1 MNEKDINKRIRK
13 AFDSVVPDS
22 LDSILSDCKNQKGL
36 ILTMTE
42 TKKKNK
48 WARYFAGMAACLVL
62 AVGCFFGYRVYDM
75 NYAVASTVSLDVN
88 PSIQITVNKKEH
100 VLDVTPLNEDGKT
113 VIGEMDFS
121 GSSIDIT
128 VNALIGSMLRCG
140 YISELANSILISV
153 DNGTSDSSLQ
163 DRLTAEVSALLQTD
177 SFTGAV
183 LSQTVTGDS
192 ALRQIAEEYGITVGK
207 AQLISKILMLD
218 GMKTFEELASLSINE
233 LNLIVKSYTD
243 ALDNVSS
250 VGQASDKAYI
260 GEDKAKEIVLTHA
273 SLTQDRISRYKA
285 EMDMENGILV
295 YEIEFCSGD
304 YEYEYGV
311 DALTGNIIKHEKE
324 LDDGTHINNGDH
336 QGQQDET
343 TLISVEQ
350 AKELVLSHAGI
361 STSDIIF
368 VKIDFD
374 DEDGIKHYEIEF
386 VSGGYEY
393 DYDINALTGAVIKCE
408 KELDDD
414 DRTDEE
420 QQDSRLISAEEA
432 KSAALTHAGISASE
446 TLFIT
451 AELDIDNGLKCYEV
465 EFASGDYEY
474 DYDIDAHTGAV
485 IKHEKKLDDDH
496 QTNAGQQTG
505 TAVISAAKAKELALS
520 HAGLKAS
527 QVVFEKA
534 KLDYEDGVKYYDV
547 EFSCNGYEY
556 EYEIDAC
563 TGAVLNAEKDL
574 D

>member
-1 MNEKDINKRIRK
+1 
-13 AFDSVVPDS
+13 
-22 LDSILSDCKNQKGL
+22 
-36 ILTMTE
+36 MTE

-207 AQLISKILMLD
+207 AQLINKILMLD

-233 LNLIVKSYTD
+233 LNLIMKSYTE

-260 GEDKAKEIVLTHA
+260 GEAKAKEIVLAHA
-273 SLTQDRISRYKA
+273 LLTEERISRYKV

-304 YEYEYGV
+304 YEYEYDV
-311 DALTGNIIKHEKE
+311 NALTGEVVKHEKE
-324 LDDGTHINNGDH
+324 LDDGVHINNGDH

-350 AKELVLSHAGI
+350 AKELALSHAGI

-414 DRTDEE
+414 DRTDKE

-465 EFASGDYEY
+465 EFVSGIMSTITISMLIPEQLSN
-474 DYDIDAHTGAV
+474 T
-485 IKHEKKLDDDH
+485 KKSLTMIIRQMRDNRREQRLYLLPKPKSLLFLMQDLRLRRLSLKK
-496 QTNAGQQTG
+496 QSLIMK
-505 TAVISAAKAKELALS
+505 TALNIMRWNFPATDMNMNMKSTHVQELYS
-520 HAGLKAS
+520 MPRRTWIEPKNDS
-527 QVVFEKA
+527 SFICIMQ
-534 KLDYEDGVKYYDV
+534 
-547 EFSCNGYEY
+547 S
-556 EYEIDAC
+556 
-563 TGAVLNAEKDL
+563 
-574 D
+574 